1 MKMPIHRQ
9 GPFSKRSAR
18 MRCPGE
24 ENEETA
30 SDLASSVFLQNRNAE
45 AQSAQRTSR
54 RGRVIGYWEE
64 DEEAAAS
71 CSWIIL
77 LQSVDG
83 ASRSM
88 FCAAYAPLLFPL
100 FLLSAHLNLE
110 TPHFACFNGT
120 RRCGLGR
127 DRNFFR
133 KSSACTNICPI
144 PRGRRES

>member
-1 MKMPIHRQ
+1 MPIHRQ

-100 FLLSAHLNLE
+100 ILLSAHLHLE

-120 RRCGLGR
+120 RKCWLAR

-133 KSSACTNICPI
+133 KSSACTNICPT
-144 PRGRRES
+144 PLGKS